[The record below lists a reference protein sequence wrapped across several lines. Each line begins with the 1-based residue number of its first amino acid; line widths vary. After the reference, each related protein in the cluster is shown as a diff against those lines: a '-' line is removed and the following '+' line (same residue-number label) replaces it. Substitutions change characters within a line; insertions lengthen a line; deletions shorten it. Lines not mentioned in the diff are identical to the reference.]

1 MTAPLAAT
9 AAAAVQAGLL
19 AARPLRLVVD
29 CAASSAA
36 ACAAGAAGV
45 GHEQLPSWLL
55 YVGTGS
61 WPAGPTL
68 RLLLPLLGGLQGMGC
83 AAQQHAAVWNAQQ
96 LHLPQ
101 RAQLL
106 VPV

>member
-1 MTAPLAAT
+1 
-9 AAAAVQAGLL
+9 
-19 AARPLRLVVD
+19 
-29 CAASSAA
+29 
-36 ACAAGAAGV
+36 
-45 GHEQLPSWLL
+45 
-55 YVGTGS
+55 
-61 WPAGPTL
+61 
-68 RLLLPLLGGLQGMGC
+68 LQGMGC